1 MQDAV
6 ETALSRIAGHQVAA
20 ICAGRTDSGVHALA
34 QVIHFDTE
42 AERPSSAWMR
52 GINALLPAAVAVT
65 WSQPVSIEFHA
76 RFHATERRYR
86 YVLCNRPLRP
96 ALERQRA
103 GWYHRTLD
111 IDAMRSAAR
120 FLVGEH
126 DFSAFRAAEC
136 QARSPIRDLRSI
148 EIERHG
154 DYVVFEFSANA
165 FLHHMV
171 RNIVACLVYVGAAKH
186 PPQWSREILAGRDRS
201 AAGPTFSAAGL
212 YLVDVRYDPSWG
224 LPAFSPRGFFG
235 ALAVAAKPRPD

>member
-1 MQDAV
+1 M
-6 ETALSRIAGHQVAA
+6 H
-20 ICAGRTDSGVHALA
+20 GV
-34 QVIHFDTE
+34 
-42 AERPSSAWMR
+42 
-52 GINALLPAAVAVT
+52 NALLPTSIAVIWA
-65 WSQPVSIEFHA
+65 QPVSIEFHA

-96 ALERQRA
+96 ALERYRA
-103 GWYHRTLD
+103 GWYHRPLD
-111 IDAMRSAAR
+111 IEAMRSAAR
-120 FLVGEH
+120 FLIGEY

-136 QARSPIRDLRSI
+136 QARSPVRDLRSI

-186 PPQWSREILAGRDRS
+186 PPQWLQEILVGRDRN

-212 YLVDVRYDPSWG
+212 YLADVTYDSSWG
-224 LPAFSPRGFFG
+224 LPAFPPSAFFG
-235 ALAVAAKPRPD
+235 DLTVAANQRQD